1 LGGSFLNVNVEFAR
15 KIKAFWAKEV
25 AAVCI
30 VSIHGHDAYYP
41 IEGAENGVYPL
52 DAGFFVT

>member
-1 LGGSFLNVNVEFAR
+1 MNVNVEFAR